1 VAALGTHPA
10 GRDRV
15 ELTRVGL
22 GGVELGPEHGERA
35 DVERAVRV
43 LAAAADAGINWIDTA
58 ETYHDTRNET
68 LIGDALARSGAS
80 FHVATK
86 VGPGRGGSGFRP
98 EQVRAACLAGLQRL
112 RRERIDVY
120 FLHWPDDVVPLE
132 ETWGAMSELVDD
144 GLVRAIG
151 LSNYDL
157 ADIER
162 CHTQR
167 AVDLVQDGLSL
178 VDHLDARERFAR
190 CAELGVPVVVYE
202 PLASGVLS
210 GRTMEEVRELWRD
223 WDEFGFFQ
231 RMLVPG
237 RAERSQ
243 AVVDAM
249 RPIASRHGISVAQ
262 LALAWVLHQPGVA
275 WALAGSRD
283 GRHVHENAAAA
294 AVDLRTSLDE
304 LEALIPLGPA
314 FA

>member
-1 VAALGTHPA
+1 MVTNAVGSDPI
-10 GRDRV
+10 
-15 ELTRVGL
+15 ELTRIGL
-22 GGVELGPEHGERA
+22 GGVEMGPEEGEPA
-35 DVERAVRV
+35 DVDRALRV

-58 ETYHDTRNET
+58 EDYYETRNET
-68 LIGDALARSGAS
+68 LIGEALARCEAS

-86 VGPGRGGSGFRP
+86 VGPNRGNSGFRP
-98 EQVRAACLAGLQRL
+98 EQVRAACHASLQRL
-112 RRERIDVY
+112 RRDHLDLY
-120 FLHWPDDVVPLE
+120 FLHRPDDVVPLE
-132 ETWGAMSELVDD
+132 ETWGAMSELVEQ

-151 LSNYDL
+151 LSNYDI

-162 CHTQR
+162 CHAQR

-178 VDHLDARERFAR
+178 VDHLDAREQFSR

-210 GRTMEEVRELWRD
+210 GRTMEEVREIWKD
-223 WDEFGFFQ
+223 WAEFGFYK
-231 RMLVPG
+231 RMLAPG
-237 RAERSQ
+237 RAERSE
-243 AVVDAM
+243 AVVDAI
-249 RPIASRHGISVAQ
+249 RPIAHRHGVSVAQ

-294 AVDLRTSLDE
+294 AIDLRASLGE

>member
-1 VAALGTHPA
+1 MVTNAVGSDPI
-10 GRDRV
+10 
-15 ELTRVGL
+15 ELTRIGL
-22 GGVELGPEHGERA
+22 GGVEMGPEEGERA
-35 DVERAVRV
+35 DVDRALRV

-58 ETYHDTRNET
+58 EDYYETRNET
-68 LIGDALARSGAS
+68 LIGEALARCEAS

-86 VGPGRGGSGFRP
+86 VGPNRGNSGFRP
-98 EQVRAACLAGLQRL
+98 EQVRAACHASLQRL
-112 RRERIDVY
+112 RRDHLDLY
-120 FLHWPDDVVPLE
+120 FLHRPDDVVPLE
-132 ETWGAMSELVDD
+132 ETWGAMSELVEQ

-151 LSNYDL
+151 LSNYDI

-162 CHTQR
+162 CHAQR

-178 VDHLDARERFAR
+178 VDHLDARERFSR

-210 GRTMEEVRELWRD
+210 GRTMEEVREIWKD
-223 WDEFGFFQ
+223 WAEFGFYR
-231 RMLVPG
+231 RMLAPG
-237 RAERSQ
+237 RAERSE
-243 AVVDAM
+243 AVVDAI
-249 RPIASRHGISVAQ
+249 RPIAHRHGVSVAQ
-262 LALAWVLHQPGVA
+262 LALASVLPQPGVA

-294 AVDLRTSLDE
+294 AIDLRASLGE

>member
-1 VAALGTHPA
+1 MVTNTVGSDPI
-10 GRDRV
+10 
-15 ELTRVGL
+15 ELTRIGL
-22 GGVELGPEHGERA
+22 GGVEMGPEEGERA
-35 DVERAVRV
+35 DVDRALRV

-58 ETYHDTRNET
+58 EDYYETRNET
-68 LIGDALARSGAS
+68 LIGEALARCEAS

-86 VGPGRGGSGFRP
+86 VGPNRGNSGFRP
-98 EQVRAACLAGLQRL
+98 EQVRAACHASLQRL
-112 RRERIDVY
+112 RRDHLDLY
-120 FLHWPDDVVPLE
+120 FLHRPDDVVPLE
-132 ETWGAMSELVDD
+132 ETWGAMSELVEQ

-151 LSNYDL
+151 LSNYDI

-162 CHTQR
+162 CHAQR

-178 VDHLDARERFAR
+178 VDHLDAREQFSR

-210 GRTMEEVRELWRD
+210 GRTMEEVREIWKD
-223 WDEFGFFQ
+223 WAEFGFYK
-231 RMLVPG
+231 RMLAPG
-237 RAERSQ
+237 RAERSE
-243 AVVDAM
+243 AVVDAI
-249 RPIASRHGISVAQ
+249 RPIAHRHGVSVAQ

-294 AVDLRTSLDE
+294 AIDLRASLGE

>member
-1 VAALGTHPA
+1 VEALVTNAVGSDPI
-10 GRDRV
+10 
-15 ELTRVGL
+15 ELTRIGL
-22 GGVELGPEHGERA
+22 GGVEMGPEEGEPA
-35 DVERAVRV
+35 DVDRALRV

-58 ETYHDTRNET
+58 EDYYETRNET
-68 LIGDALARSGAS
+68 LIGEALARCEAS

-86 VGPGRGGSGFRP
+86 VGPNRGNSGFRP
-98 EQVRAACLAGLQRL
+98 EQVRAACHASLQRL
-112 RRERIDVY
+112 RRDHLDLY
-120 FLHWPDDVVPLE
+120 FLHRPDDVVPLE
-132 ETWGAMSELVDD
+132 ETWGAMRELVEQ

-151 LSNYDL
+151 LSNYDI

-162 CHTQR
+162 CHAQR

-178 VDHLDARERFAR
+178 VDHLDARERFSR

-210 GRTMEEVRELWRD
+210 GRTMEEVREIWKD
-223 WDEFGFFQ
+223 WAGFGFYT
-231 RMLVPG
+231 RMLAPG
-237 RAERSQ
+237 RAERSE
-243 AVVDAM
+243 AVVDAI
-249 RPIASRHGISVAQ
+249 RPIAHRHGVSVAQ

-294 AVDLRTSLDE
+294 AIDLRASLGE

>member
-1 VAALGTHPA
+1 
-10 GRDRV
+10 V
-15 ELTRVGL
+15 EI
-22 GGVELGPEHGERA
+22 GPEEGESA
-35 DVERAVRV
+35 DVDRAVRV

-58 ETYHDTRNET
+58 EDYYETRNET
-68 LIGDALARSGAS
+68 LIGEALARCDAS

-86 VGPGRGGSGFRP
+86 VAPSRGNSGFRP
-98 EQVRAACLAGLQRL
+98 EQVRAACHASLRRL
-112 RRERIDVY
+112 RRDHVDLY

-132 ETWGAMSELVDD
+132 ETWGAMSELVEE

-151 LSNYDL
+151 LSNYDV

-162 CHTQR
+162 CHAQR
-167 AVDLVQDGLSL
+167 TVDVVQDGLSL
-178 VDHLDARERFAR
+178 VDHLDARERFSR
-190 CAELGVPVVVYE
+190 CAELDIPVVVYE

-210 GRTMEEVRELWRD
+210 GRTMDEVREIWKD
-223 WDEFGFFQ
+223 WTEFGFYK
-231 RMLVPG
+231 RMLAPG
-237 RAERSQ
+237 RAERSE

-249 RPIASRHGISVAQ
+249 RPIARQHGISVAQ

-294 AVDLRTSLDE
+294 AVDLRVSLDE
-304 LEALIPLGPA
+304 CEALIPLGPA